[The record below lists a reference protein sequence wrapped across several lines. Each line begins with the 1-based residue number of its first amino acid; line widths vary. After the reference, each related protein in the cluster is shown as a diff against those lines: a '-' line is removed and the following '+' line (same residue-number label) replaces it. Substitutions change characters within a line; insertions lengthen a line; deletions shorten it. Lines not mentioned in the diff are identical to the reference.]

1 MIERLDRLVLL
12 VGAVAMALLAFLIF
26 AQVVLRYLFAVTPV
40 WSEELGRY
48 LLIWAVL
55 AGSAVS
61 VRGARHIRVEFLADL
76 LPASIRRVWYLF
88 LDLVILALFVLL
100 VATGVEALGFNYS
113 MRSLGLQVRMSY
125 VMAGIPLFFGVAT
138 IFLIDELRRR
148 RGKRP

>member
-12 VGAVAMALLAFLIF
+12 VGVAAMALLALLIF

-61 VRGARHIRVEFLADL
+61 VRGARHIRVEFLVEL
-76 LPASIRRVWYLF
+76 LPAGVRRAWYLL
-88 LDLVILALFVLL
+88 LDLVILALFLLL
-100 VATGVEALGFNYS
+100 VATGIEAVGYNHS
-113 MRSLGLQVRMSY
+113 MRSLGLQVRLSY
-125 VMAGIPLFFGVAT
+125 VMAGIPLFFGLAAL
-138 IFLIDELRRR
+138 FLIDELRRKA
-148 RGKRP
+148 KRP

>member
-12 VGAVAMALLAFLIF
+12 VGVAAMALLALLIF

-61 VRGARHIRVEFLADL
+61 VRGARHIRVEFLVEL
-76 LPASIRRVWYLF
+76 LPAGVRRAWYLL
-88 LDLVILALFVLL
+88 LDLVILALFLLL
-100 VATGVEALGFNYS
+100 VATGIEAVGFNHS
-113 MRSLGLQVRMSY
+113 MRSLGLQVRLSY
-125 VMAGIPLFFGVAT
+125 VMAGIPLFFGLAAL
-138 IFLIDELRRR
+138 FLIDELRRKA
-148 RGKRP
+148 KRP